1 METLIGKISRFRSLV
16 CLLFIVVVSAGI
28 WSLLHIP
35 IDAFP
40 DLANNQVQIM
50 TEAPGMG
57 PIEVEQ
63 LVTIPLESIMNG
75 LPAVQ
80 QIRSISKY
88 GLSVVTV
95 VFPDKFG
102 SYFPRQLVLERLQS
116 AQSRLPEKIEPQL
129 GPISTAMGEIYQY
142 VLESA
147 THSPTELKTIQ
158 EWDIKYGLRTVPG
171 VAEVNTWGGL
181 TDEYLVRVLPSK
193 LQLYGLT
200 IKEVLEALKNNNDNF
215 GAGIINHESEQ
226 YIVRG
231 LGRANSISDIE
242 NIIVKSDNGV
252 PIYIKNLGYVSHGAA
267 LRQGAAT
274 KDGQGE
280 VVVGL
285 VMMLK
290 GENSLQV
297 IERVKAKIAK
307 LSNSIVEGISL
318 IPFYDQAK
326 LVEQTIGTVRTNLL
340 EGGFLVIAILLLT
353 VGNIRAA
360 LIVASAIPLS
370 MTFSFLGMHMLGVT
384 ANIMSLGAIDFGMI
398 VDGSIVMVENI
409 LRNFSN
415 SQMTKVS
422 KAELVERSVTEVAR
436 PILFGILI
444 ITVVYIPILCL
455 EGIEY
460 KMFSPMVITVC
471 AALLGSL
478 LISLFLI
485 PVLCVFFLKY
495 PVVEKETF
503 VIRAIKKP
511 YLNLL
516 ALALQ
521 HKLATVS
528 IASGLL
534 LLSLSSLFFIGTEFV
549 PKLDEGDLLLEVKNF
564 PSISLPAAIKTST
577 QIEQIIKQFPEVK
590 TVVSRLGRPDLATDP
605 MGVDAA
611 DCFIM
616 LKPKKMWPA
625 GMSKELLTQ
634 TLRQR
639 INETVAGVTLNFT
652 QPIAMRVDE
661 LVSGVRSDLAVKI
674 FGDDMDYLQDKAQ
687 AIQHVISTI
696 RGATDLQIERLTG
709 SQQIEIIPDRVKMA
723 RYGVNISDMRTLL
736 QTAIIGD
743 RVTQVIEGRKRFDL
757 RVQFPTGSTLEPA
770 DVGGLLIQS
779 TDKKLVPLS
788 QVAEV
793 KIAQALATI
802 NREFGQRR
810 SVVQCNVR
818 NRDLGSFVKECRR
831 KIAQAIALKKGYYIT
846 WGGQF
851 ENQERAMNKFA
862 LVVPLSI
869 LIIFILLAFTFHSM
883 RHAAVVLLNVPFALI
898 GGIFAL
904 WLRHMY
910 LSVPAA
916 IGFIALFGVAV
927 LNGLVLVSYINKLV
941 EQGLSID
948 DAVKQG
954 AEVRLRPVIMTA
966 LVAALGFLPM
976 ALSDGAGA
984 EIQKPLATVVIGG
997 LCTSTLLTLL
1007 VLPVVYD
1014 WFFAFGRRTL
1024 GNRSS

>member
-1 METLIGKISRFRSLV
+1 MEILIGKISRFRSLV
-16 CLLFIVVVSAGI
+16 CLLFIIVVTAGI

-40 DLANNQVQIM
+40 DLANNQVQIL

-57 PIEVEQ
+57 PVEVEQ

-102 SYFPRQLVLERLQS
+102 SYFPRQLVMERVES
-116 AQSRLPEKIEPQL
+116 AHSRLPEKIEPQL

-142 VLESA
+142 VLEST
-147 THSPTELKTIQ
+147 THSPTELKSVQ
-158 EWDIKYGLRTVPG
+158 EWNIKYGLRTVPG

-181 TDEYLVRVLPSK
+181 TDEYLVRILPGK

-242 NIIVKSDNGV
+242 NIIVKSDNGI
-252 PIYIKNLGYVSHGAA
+252 PIFIKNLGFVSHGAT

-285 VMMLK
+285 AMMLK
-290 GENSLQV
+290 GENSLRV
-297 IERVKAKIAK
+297 IERVKAKIAE
-307 LSNSIVEGISL
+307 LSKSLPEGISL
-318 IPFYDQAK
+318 TPFYDQAK
-326 LVEQTIGTVRTNLL
+326 LVQQTIGTVKTNLL
-340 EGGFLVIAILLLT
+340 EGGILVILVLLLT

-360 LIVASAIPLS
+360 LIVASTIPLS

-409 LRNFSN
+409 LRNLSG
-415 SQMTKVS
+415 KEKGKHS
-422 KAELVERSVTEVAR
+422 KAEIIENSVIEVAR
-436 PILFGILI
+436 PILFGVLI
-444 ITVVYIPILCL
+444 ITVVYVPILCL
-455 EGIEY
+455 EGMEY

-485 PVLCVFFLKY
+485 PVLCVFFLKD
-495 PVVEKETF
+495 PIAEKETF
-503 VIRAIKKP
+503 VIRSIRGP
-511 YLNLL
+511 YFKLLEL
-516 ALALQ
+516 ALK

-534 LLSLSSLFFIGTEFV
+534 ILSLSSLFFIGTEFV
-549 PKLDEGDLLLEVKNF
+549 PKLDEGDFLLEVKSF

-577 QIEQIIKQFPEVK
+577 QIEQLIREFPEVK

-605 MGVDAA
+605 MGVDGT
-611 DCFIM
+611 DCFII
-616 LKPKKMWPA
+616 LKPKKLWPR
-625 GMSKELLTQ
+625 GMTKEMLTDA
-634 TLRQR
+634 LRER
-639 INETVAGVTLNFT
+639 LNDTMTGVTLNFT

-674 FGDDMDYLQDKAQ
+674 FGDDMGYLQEKAQ
-687 AIQHVISTI
+687 EVQHVISKVI
-696 RGATDLQIERLTG
+696 GATDLQTERLMG
-709 SQQIEIIPDRVKMA
+709 SQQIEIIPDRAKMA
-723 RYGVNISDMRTLL
+723 RYGVNVSDMRVLL

-743 RVTQVIEGRKRFDL
+743 PVTQIIEGRKRFNL

-779 TDKKLVPLS
+779 
-788 QVAEV
+788 
-793 KIAQALATI
+793 
-802 NREFGQRR
+802 
-810 SVVQCNVR
+810 
-818 NRDLGSFVKECRR
+818 
-831 KIAQAIALKKGYYIT
+831 
-846 WGGQF
+846 
-851 ENQERAMNKFA
+851 
-862 LVVPLSI
+862 
-869 LIIFILLAFTFHSM
+869 
-883 RHAAVVLLNVPFALI
+883 
-898 GGIFAL
+898 
-904 WLRHMY
+904 
-910 LSVPAA
+910 
-916 IGFIALFGVAV
+916 
-927 LNGLVLVSYINKLV
+927 
-941 EQGLSID
+941 
-948 DAVKQG
+948 
-954 AEVRLRPVIMTA
+954 
-966 LVAALGFLPM
+966 
-976 ALSDGAGA
+976 
-984 EIQKPLATVVIGG
+984 
-997 LCTSTLLTLL
+997 
-1007 VLPVVYD
+1007 
-1014 WFFAFGRRTL
+1014 
-1024 GNRSS
+1024 SSKSSCH